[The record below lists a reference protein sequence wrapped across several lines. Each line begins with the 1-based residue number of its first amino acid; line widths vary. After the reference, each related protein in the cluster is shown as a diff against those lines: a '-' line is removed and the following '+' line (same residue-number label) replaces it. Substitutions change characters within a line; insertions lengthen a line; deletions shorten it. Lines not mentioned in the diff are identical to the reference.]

1 MATDDN
7 PAMTQPENTPDQKT
21 PTSQSL
27 TSWLM
32 QQGMEGTSQVDILQG
47 YCQRLVDLGIP
58 LARVHVAQQ
67 AFNPEFGGI
76 GFDWTSQ
83 GGVSHELY
91 QRSDQPVERWLAS
104 PMFYLMEHNLD
115 EYRERMIAPDHHS
128 RFPLLNE
135 LKATGVTEYMATG
148 LLFEKRESG
157 QPIDPLNAPEGVLIS
172 WASNGPHGFSKADLD
187 LIRSVNPYLGLV
199 LKSASNLQM
208 AHDLLS
214 VYLGRDA
221 GRRVLSG
228 EIGRGSSQKINA
240 VILYFDLTG
249 FTELAE
255 QTAGSDLIDML
266 NDYFAVAVRVIQ
278 GNGGNILK
286 FMGDGML
293 TMFNLDS
300 VEDGAAAALDASTSL
315 CREIGELNDRR
326 GAAGLT
332 TTGFTLAIHA
342 GDILYGNIGAV
353 NRLDFTAI
361 GPAVNLTARLSDM
374 HRLVGQNIIVSEKIH
389 AAARGGAHDLVSL
402 GRYML
407 RGVSEPV
414 ELYTVYR
421 PKP

>member
-1 MATDDN
+1 
-7 PAMTQPENTPDQKT
+7 MTSFPDKISIDT
-21 PTSQSL
+21 HKSRSL

-32 QQGMEGTSQVDILQG
+32 QQGMEGTSQEDILQG
-47 YCQRLVDLGIP
+47 YCQRLVDLGVP
-58 LARVHVAQQ
+58 LVRVHVTQQ
-67 AFNPEFGGI
+67 AYNPEFGGI
-76 GFDWTSQ
+76 GFDWLRQS
-83 GGVSHELY
+83 GASHEHCERTDL
-91 QRSDQPVERWLAS
+91 PAERWLAS
-104 PMFYLMEHNLD
+104 PMYHLMERNLD
-115 EYRERMIAPDHHS
+115 EYRELMTDPDHVS
-128 RFPLLNE
+128 RFPLLND
-135 LKATGVTEYMATG
+135 LKATGVTDYLATG
-148 LLFEKRESG
+148 LVFEKREAG
-157 QPIDPLNAPEGVLIS
+157 FQIDPRNAPEGVLIS
-172 WASNGPHGFSKADLD
+172 WASDGPDGFGDDDLE

-240 VILYFDLTG
+240 VICYFDLTG

-255 QTAGSDLIDML
+255 QTEGAELIDML
-266 NDYFAVAVRVIQ
+266 NDYFAVAVRAIQ

-293 TMFNLDS
+293 TMFNLES
-300 VEDGAAAALDASTSL
+300 VEDAAAAALDASTIL

-326 GAAGLT
+326 RVAGLT

-361 GPAVNLTARLSDM
+361 GPAVNLTARLSGM

-389 AAARGGAHDLVSL
+389 AAARGGPHDLVSL

-414 ELYTVYR
+414 ELYTVYN
-421 PKP
+421 PDP